1 MYIVL
6 NKSSGYVTTNED
18 EFGRKT
24 VFDFLDEKDKR
35 DNLFSVGRLD
45 KDTSGLL
52 ILTNDG
58 DFAQSVIHPSKE
70 IAKGSLGATA
80 KIDITVNEIEVK
92 NYDAIIFV
100 GGNGS
105 SEYWENEQAHNIA
118 QEAVKQNKILAAICI
133 APVTLAKAGV
143 LKDKKATVFES
154 EIEEIKKYGAIY
166 TGKNVEID
174 ENIITAN
181 GPQSAKEFG
190 EKILSLINVIKQ

>member
-1 MYIVL
+1 MKNVVMIIAKNNFRDEEYLQPKEIL
-6 NKSSGYVTTNED
+6 TKAKINVTTA
-18 EFGRKT
+18 
-24 VFDFLDEKDKR
+24 
-35 DNLFSVGRLD
+35 S
-45 KDTSGLL
+45 S
-52 ILTNDG
+52 
-58 DFAQSVIHPSKE
+58 SKE